1 MVKSVAERKCV
12 VCGVC
17 VVCVVTVWC
26 MYSKQMWRHH
36 LATFKKVIVTPALIF
51 EFVTTLTYGAL
62 RINHIVSTAF
72 ETIAKKK

>member
-1 MVKSVAERKCV
+1 M
-12 VCGVC
+12 
-17 VVCVVTVWC
+17 
-26 MYSKQMWRHH
+26 
-36 LATFKKVIVTPALIF
+36 ATFKKVIVTPALIF